1 MIKKHTANTINI
13 QETTCPHL
21 RLEYAPRKHPPGI
34 LQHRATNARHHKST
48 KEWHSSA
55 KNISRHYKEGNS
67 VIRSKWRVKYVNKF
81 KYRNKTRCAG
91 ISINIAVSSCSHEEF
106 TNTKPSYAMKSQSRS
121 GTKITVHLVQSVAMT
136 CRYQMIK
143 KRTSVIDRLSHTR
156 LDEGNMTHQS
166 CLPVICIPASKSL
179 MHVAQ
184 RKVKSLKRM
193 LYLAYIV
200 FNG

>member
-1 MIKKHTANTINI
+1 
-13 QETTCPHL
+13 
-21 RLEYAPRKHPPGI
+21 
-34 LQHRATNARHHKST
+34 
-48 KEWHSSA
+48 
-55 KNISRHYKEGNS
+55 
-67 VIRSKWRVKYVNKF
+67 
-81 KYRNKTRCAG
+81 
-91 ISINIAVSSCSHEEF
+91 
-106 TNTKPSYAMKSQSRS
+106 MKSQSRS

-156 LDEGNMTHQS
+156 LDEGDMTHQS
-166 CLPVICIPASKSL
+166 CLPVIRIPASKSL
-179 MHVAQ
+179 MHVAK